1 MPKQA
6 ISLKARAL
14 RLLGMREHS
23 RAELAQ
29 KLARHVQE
37 GDDLGAVL
45 DWLVAKDFLNEARA
59 AEAIVHRQAA
69 RHGSTR
75 VRQALRQKGVPEELI
90 EASMADLERTE
101 LARAQAVWQ
110 RKFGTLP
117 DTLQARAKQ
126 MRFMASR
133 GFGGGVLEHIWRAE
147 RAAQDD
153 VRTEADQMG

>member
-1 MPKQA
+1 MPIQPL
-6 ISLKARAL
+6 SLKARAL

-37 GDDLGAVL
+37 GEDLEAVL
-45 DWLVAKDFLNEARA
+45 DWLAAKDFLNEARA

-69 RHGSTR
+69 RHGSAR
-75 VRQALRQKGVPEELI
+75 VKQTLRQKGVPDELI
-90 EASMADLERTE
+90 EASMAGLQDTE
-101 LARAQAVWQ
+101 QARALAVWQ

-117 DTLQARAKQ
+117 DSPQARAKQ

-133 GFGGGVLEHIWRAE
+133 GFGGGVLDGIWRAE
-147 RAAQDD
+147 REARADAH
-153 VRTEADQMG
+153 TEDRESE